1 MEKPP
6 SRFDTIRRKSG
17 LEMEDAEK
25 LPSGS
30 GNHVP
35 ESKSEVVDANVESK
49 KENFPGSA
57 TVMGDVTEMEN
68 GGEDVNR
75 CSNEE
80 KDNHCTNAK
89 VKEENNHNSVTNE
102 EGSVHE
108 EISTQ
113 SGNVEQIKA
122 VAKDELNVCGSSV
135 DKQADMEKEV
145 VEQKFASCGLQEN
158 PTEKEMDNGNH
169 VKDVAENPNE
179 DVKEK
184 NPERICELNLDG
196 AERVSLGEKLME
208 TAHVEHGKLSSY
220 EPPQRQE
227 MDLDNVQHV
236 EDVEMNDAAN
246 MDKDERDQDSLMGQG
261 AETVLPTKT
270 DGDDKTDVVAA
281 KHEGEDALCLDE
293 HEATKTD
300 SLGVNSPAKVED
312 GSGETLKSVST
323 LELLPWMGDGDDGT
337 LEDQIAFMKEIESFH
352 REKAIDFKPPK
363 FYGQPLN
370 CLKLWR
376 AVIRLGGHETVTGA
390 KLWRQVGES
399 FHPPKTCTTVSWTFR
414 IFYEKS
420 LLEYEKH
427 KIRIGELRLPIPT
440 AAEAAGVDAEGSGSG
455 KARRDAAARAQRVSG
470 SEIGEP
476 IIKDKSLSNMAKREK
491 IIKSIGS
498 LKQKRPN
505 EMEHSNKLARTDI
518 PKQMEHSNK
527 LARTDI
533 PKQLVQSVVDAGPP
547 ADWVKINVR
556 QTKDCFEVYALV
568 PGLLREEVRVQSDPD
583 GHVVITGQPEQIDN
597 PWGITPFKKVITLPA
612 KIDTL
617 QTSAVVSL
625 HGRLFV
631 RAPFEQSK

>member
-1 MEKPP
+1 
-6 SRFDTIRRKSG
+6 
-17 LEMEDAEK
+17 MEDAEK
-25 LPSGS
+25 LPSDS
-30 GNHVP
+30 GNNVP
-35 ESKSEVVDANVESK
+35 ESQSEVVNANVESK
-49 KENFPGSA
+49 EENF
-57 TVMGDVTEMEN
+57 TVSSNVLEMEN
-68 GGEDVNR
+68 DREDVNT
-75 CSNEE
+75 CLNEE
-80 KDNHCTNAK
+80 KDRNCNNE
-89 VKEENNHNSVTNE
+89 VEEESNHNTVTNE

-108 EISTQ
+108 EISTK
-113 SGNVEQIKA
+113 SGNVDKINA
-122 VAKDELNVCGSSV
+122 DAKDEPNGCGSV
-135 DKQADMEKEV
+135 EKQIDFETGV
-145 VEQKFASCGLQEN
+145 VEKKFANCGLQEK
-158 PTEKEMDNGNH
+158 PMEKEMDNRNH
-169 VKDVAENPNE
+169 VKDVVEKPNE

-184 NPERICELNLDG
+184 NPEKICELNSDG
-196 AERVSLGEKLME
+196 AKCVSVGEKSME
-208 TAHVEHGKLSSY
+208 SAHVDRAKISSN
-220 EPPQRQE
+220 ESPQRQE
-227 MDLDNVQHV
+227 MELDNVQHV

-246 MDKDERDQDSLMGQG
+246 LDKDEPVQDSLMGQG
-261 AETVLPTKT
+261 VETGLPTET
-270 DGDDKTDVVAA
+270 DGDDRTDVVAA
-281 KHEGEDALCLDE
+281 RYEGDDALRLNE
-293 HEATKTD
+293 HETAKID

-312 GSGETLKSVST
+312 RSGETFKSFST
-323 LELLPWMGDGDDGT
+323 QATLPWMGEGDDGT
-337 LEDQIAFMKEIESFH
+337 LEDQIAFMKELESFH
-352 REKAIDFKPPK
+352 KEKAIDFKPPK

-376 AVIRLGGHETVTGA
+376 AVIKLGGYDTVTGA

-440 AAEAAGVDAEGSGSG
+440 APEASGVDAEGSGYQGSGSG
-455 KARRDAAARAQRVSG
+455 KARKDAAARAQRVSG
-470 SEIGEP
+470 SEVGEP
-476 IIKDKSLSNMAKREK
+476 IIKDKNLSNTAKREK

-505 EMEHSNKLARTDI
+505 EAEHKQKRPNEAEHPNKVARSGT
-518 PKQMEHSNK
+518 
-527 LARTDI
+527 

-583 GHVVITGQPEQIDN
+583 GRVVITGQPEQIDN
-597 PWGITPFKKVITLPA
+597 PWGIMPFKKVITLPG

>member
-1 MEKPP
+1 
-6 SRFDTIRRKSG
+6 
-17 LEMEDAEK
+17 MEDAEK
-25 LPSGS
+25 LSSGS
-30 GNHVP
+30 GNNVP

-49 KENFPGSA
+49 TEKFPGSA
-57 TVMGDVTEMEN
+57 TVLGDVTEMEN
-68 GGEDVNR
+68 EGEDVNR
-75 CSNEE
+75 CSNEV
-80 KDNHCTNAK
+80 KDNHCNAK
-89 VKEENNHNSVTNE
+89 VKEKYNHNSVTNE

-108 EISTQ
+108 EISTK

-122 VAKDELNVCGSSV
+122 VAKNELNGCGSSV
-135 DKQADMEKEV
+135 EKQADMGKEV
-145 VEQKFASCGLQEN
+145 VEQKSASCGLQEN

-169 VKDVAENPNE
+169 VKDVAEKFNE
-179 DVKEK
+179 DVNEK
-184 NPERICELNLDG
+184 MPERICELNSDG
-196 AERVSLGEKLME
+196 AERVSLGEKIME
-208 TAHVEHGKLSSY
+208 TAHVDHGKLSSY
-220 EPPQRQE
+220 EPHERQE

-236 EDVEMNDAAN
+236 EDVEMNDTAN
-246 MDKDERDQDSLMGQG
+246 MDKYKRDQDSLMGQG
-261 AETVLPTKT
+261 TETVLPTKT
-270 DGDDKTDVVAA
+270 DGNDQTDVVSA
-281 KHEGEDALCLDE
+281 KHEEEDALCLDE
-293 HEATKTD
+293 HEAAKTD
-300 SLGVNSPAKVED
+300 SLGVNSPAKM
-312 GSGETLKSVST
+312 GE
-323 LELLPWMGDGDDGT
+323 GDDGT
-337 LEDQIAFMKEIESFH
+337 LEDQIAFMKELESFH
-352 REKAIDFKPPK
+352 REKALDFKPPK

-376 AVIRLGGHETVTGA
+376 AVIRLGGYDTVTGA

-427 KIRIGELRLPIPT
+427 KIQIGELRLPIPT
-440 AAEAAGVDAEGSGSG
+440 APEASGVDAEGSGYQGSGSG
-455 KARRDAAARAQRVSG
+455 KARKDAAARGQRVSG
-470 SEIGEP
+470 SEISEP
-476 IIKDKSLSNMAKREK
+476 IIKDKSLSNMVKREK
-491 IIKSIGS
+491 VIKSIGS

-505 EMEHSNKLARTDI
+505 EMEHSNKL
-518 PKQMEHSNK
+518 S
-527 LARTDI
+527 RTDI
-533 PKQLVQSVVDAGPP
+533 PKQLIQSVVDVGPP

-568 PGLLREEVRVQSDPD
+568 PGLLREEVRVQSDPS